1 VGVGPLLRRPAA
13 AVAAGG
19 QRQLVHPRREI
30 ASQITKLKLTTA
42 PGGWGGGR
50 EVVSVTNLSVMLT
63 KFGL

>member
-1 VGVGPLLRRPAA
+1 
-13 AVAAGG
+13 
-19 QRQLVHPRREI
+19 
-30 ASQITKLKLTTA
+30 LTTA